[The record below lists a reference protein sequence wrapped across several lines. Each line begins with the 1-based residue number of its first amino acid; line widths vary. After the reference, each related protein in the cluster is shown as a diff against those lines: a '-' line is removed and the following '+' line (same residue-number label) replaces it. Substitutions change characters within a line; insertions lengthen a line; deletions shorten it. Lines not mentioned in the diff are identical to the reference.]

1 MSILSAQFIMFDA
14 YKLYSIH
21 QSIRWSIMITYFYQS
36 DSARNTVEYHKF
48 VADTHVLCLVFKRN
62 IEMTV

>member
-14 YKLYSIH
+14 YKLYSIN
-21 QSIRWSIMITYFYQS
+21 QSIRCSIMITYFYQS

-48 VADTHVLCLVFKRN
+48 VADTHVL
-62 IEMTV
+62 